1 VLALRFPQGCRFS
14 ETVEPLLQVLLQ
26 ILPKECQP
34 RSTSMLQHCNARFDT
49 FIEFRTSL
57 LRWACLSE
65 DTNAGLLQ
73 GLLRV

>member
-1 VLALRFPQGCRFS
+1 
-14 ETVEPLLQVLLQ
+14 
-26 ILPKECQP
+26 LPKECQP
-34 RSTSMLQHCNARFDT
+34 RSTSMLQHCNARFAT